1 MNKNLFKIDRIGLL
15 ICLITMFIL
24 CFVFLSSKLN
34 KTDMLIISI
43 IGLLVITFGV
53 FLEKGFFGQYKDEL
67 RDSDGFVG
75 SRVSMSTPFSS
86 K

>member
-1 MNKNLFKIDRIGLL
+1 MKAKIFKIDRIGTL
-15 ICLITMFIL
+15 ISLIAMIVL

-34 KTDMLIISI
+34 KTDMLIISLI
-43 IGLLVITFGV
+43 SLIVITFGV
-53 FLEKGFFGQYKDEL
+53 FLDKGYFSQYKDEL
-67 RDSDGFVG
+67 KVSDGFIG